1 MQLAPGSEIPIDQF
15 YRPIE
20 GCEFMGWVGL
30 TDLMP
35 DADLTV
41 RAVYQVL
48 PQETYFTLTI
58 EHRSA
63 AGDVLQTT
71 QNSVL
76 SGTALSL
83 DQYVLEDLSGYTFLR
98 WEGIPEDGM
107 MPDDNLRLVCV
118 YQAME

>member
-20 GCEFMGWVGL
+20 GYEFMGWVGL

-63 AGDVLQTT
+63 EGDLLQTT

-76 SGTALSL
+76 SGAALSL

-98 WEGIPEDGM
+98 WEGVPEDGM